1 MIKPTKSFYY
11 YAYKSD
17 DGLILILPMIPT
29 STDLN
34 QLKRLYEMYKNEIK
48 GSLRDKEHIII
59 KSTTSYEEIKE
70 L

>member
-17 DGLILILPMIPT
+17 DGLILTLPMIPT
-29 STDLN
+29 SSDLN
-34 QLKRLYEMYKNEIK
+34 QLKRFYEMYKNEIK
-48 GSLRDKEHIII
+48 GSLRDKEHIIV
-59 KSTTSYEEIKE
+59 KATTSYEEIKE

>member
-17 DGLILILPMIPT
+17 DGLVFSLPTIPT
-29 STDLN
+29 ATDLD

-48 GSLRDKEHIII
+48 GSLRNKQHIII
-59 KSTTSYEEIKE
+59 KTTTTYEEIKE